1 MNRLSSLITAGL
13 TTGLSAAALGA
24 TAMAQGV
31 FGGGD
36 TAPEDTAAVQQVAE
50 ATTDATAAAPAAT
63 ATESPTPRVVYVD
76 KEPIVVTRQVQVPG
90 ARAPASPE
98 GAGGAAAG
106 VKSGTAA
113 TPRPSATSPSTP
125 APAAAPPQVRS
136 AAPEPA
142 PGFAPPPVQTGAP
155 AGSSD
160 VSTAGTFDDNGGAT
174 PRDNRFEAGDD
185 RDDGRDDDDDDDDG
199 EDRQD
204 REDREDRQDR
214 EDGEDREDDDDDD

>member
-24 TAMAQGV
+24 TATAQGV

-36 TAPEDTAAVQQVAE
+36 TASEDTAAVQQVAE
-50 ATTDATAAAPAAT
+50 ATTDATAAAAAAT
-63 ATESPTPRVVYVD
+63 ATESPTPRIVYVD

-90 ARAPASPE
+90 TSAPASPE

-106 VKSGTAA
+106 GTSGPAA
-113 TPRPSATSPSTP
+113 TPSPSATSPSTP

-142 PGFAPPPVQTGAP
+142 PGFVPPPVQTAP

-199 EDRQD
+199 EDR
-204 REDREDRQDR
+204 EDR
-214 EDGEDREDDDDDD
+214 EDREDDDDDD